1 MSIFVFFL
9 GLDDFKSSVVMFGFV
24 FVLFLVLK
32 ILIDFISIDIIYVMI
47 VSIVKIRVIIYCNNF

>member
-32 ILIDFISIDIIYVMI
+32 ILIDFISIDIIYVMM

>member
-32 ILIDFISIDIIYVMI
+32 ILIDFISIDIIYVMT